1 MNNTTTERD
10 AARVRMFPPGVP
22 LLTILAG
29 LGLDRVR
36 PIDIDALLGTPA
48 RYWVGGAIIVAAIA
62 TLGAP
67 AVRLQRRSGQSEN
80 PWKPTTSIVERGP
93 YRFSRN
99 PMYLQLLVA
108 TLGAAV
114 MLMNAWIVL
123 LIPVA
128 MWVLVQFVILPEER
142 YLEGKFGEGY
152 LAYKRRV
159 RRWI

>member
-1 MNNTTTERD
+1 
-10 AARVRMFPPGVP
+10 MFPPGVP
-22 LLTILAG
+22 LLAILAG
-29 LGLDRVR
+29 LALDRVW

-48 RYWVGGAIIVAAIA
+48 RYWVGGAIIVAANLA
-62 TLGAP
+62 LGAP
-67 AVRLQRRSGQSEN
+67 AVILQRRSGQSEN

-114 MLMNAWIVL
+114 MFMNAWIAL

-128 MWVLVQFVILPEER
+128 MWVLVQLVIIPEER
-142 YLEGKFGEGY
+142 YLEDKFGDGY
-152 LAYKRRV
+152 RAYKRRV